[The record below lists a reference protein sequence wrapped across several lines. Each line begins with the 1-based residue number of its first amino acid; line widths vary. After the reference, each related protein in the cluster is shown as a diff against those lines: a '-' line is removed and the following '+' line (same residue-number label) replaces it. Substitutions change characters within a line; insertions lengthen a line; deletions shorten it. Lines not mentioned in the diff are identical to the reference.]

1 MNERAKL
8 EDSSQHNWQ
17 LRLMPFMVGIILT
30 LALFFFVAT
39 LYQLYKLNVN
49 IQETPELHNSEL
61 IDGGHPASKLV
72 EKQWHSLVILES
84 HILQQ
89 RYHQANVLLMAR
101 IWVRY
106 LGFVTG
112 MMLSLIGAV
121 FILGKLRE
129 PATELTLG
137 SEGENKKLP
146 SNLKVQLVTQSPGI
160 VLVTLGTVL
169 NAMPKRLRAE
179 ASELLKGGTGE
190 EEICQ

>member
-1 MNERAKL
+1 ML
-8 EDSSQHNWQ
+8 EVTD
-17 LRLMPFMVGIILT
+17 RGLT
-30 LALFFFVAT
+30 LM
-39 LYQLYKLNVN
+39 
-49 IQETPELHNSEL
+49 
-61 IDGGHPASKLV
+61 
-72 EKQWHSLVILES
+72 EKQWRSLVVLDS

-112 MMLSLIGAV
+112 MMLSMIGAV

-129 PATELTLG
+129 PTTELTLG
-137 SEGENKKLP
+137 NEGENQKIP

-169 NAMPKRLRAE
+169 MLITILVHHSIEVNDAPVYTSVTAMGQSTGMTSKPADLSFDSSVRKENAVNDDMKSLLDQARKRHGTDNE
-179 ASELLKGGTGE
+179 GASE
-190 EEICQ
+190 